1 MTCRRWRCDRRMG
14 EMLDAH
20 KNHFY
25 FSCFFASFGCVR
37 WPSDNTSKLSII
49 YAAWPLVMCWWCWF
63 FGDKLSENGFNRIM
77 NETRNEYERMEF
89 IFADAFGVKSWFQL
103 IWQSEWKCVDAASK
117 WINLDFSSRGNSR
130 SCLFDMW
137 IAYTPHKRMNWCVC
151 CFFFLSLFCCFS
163 RKKCALNPYRQT
175 HIHARARAHST
186 YTEIHASHGIIMAW
200 HFAFQLRRLRLH
212 HTKCIM
218 LYYFSLGRKSN
229 ASTPTVKPRLSKNCE
244 AR

>member
-1 MTCRRWRCDRRMG
+1 
-14 EMLDAH
+14 
-20 KNHFY
+20 
-25 FSCFFASFGCVR
+25 
-37 WPSDNTSKLSII
+37 
-49 YAAWPLVMCWWCWF
+49 MCWWCWF

-151 CFFFLSLFCCFS
+151 WFFFSLAFLLFFQKEMRAKPIS
-163 RKKCALNPYRQT
+163 TNTHTRARESTQ
-175 HIHARARAHST
+175 HIHRDTCFARDNN
-186 YTEIHASHGIIMAW
+186 GMA
-200 HFAFQLRRLRLH
+200 FRFSATTATATPYQV
-212 HTKCIM
+212 
-218 LYYFSLGRKSN
+218 YYAILFFFRS
-229 ASTPTVKPRLSKNCE
+229 
-244 AR
+244 